1 MIRRPP
7 RSTLFPY
14 TTLFRSFVGRLGAFR
29 IALIALGEGAR
40 RFGIAPAR
48 VIGLTEPVLRIP
60 GHRVVRVLLD
70 KGLQGRFRGG
80 GIGLLEEAE
89 GMIVLLAGRAARHG
103 TGG

>member
-29 IALIALGEGAR
+29 IALIAVGEGAR

-80 GIGLLEEAE
+80 GICLHPE
-89 GMIVLLAGRAARHG
+89 GEGHDELTTDPATRPGAGG
-103 TGG
+103 